1 MNELIWILIATT
13 VLIILIMFI
22 GFSWVFEA
30 LDEIK
35 DILWRKE
42 KVKDN

>member
-1 MNELIWILIATT
+1 MNELIWILIAAT
-13 VLIILIMFI
+13 VLIILIIFI

-42 KVKDN
+42 NEREN